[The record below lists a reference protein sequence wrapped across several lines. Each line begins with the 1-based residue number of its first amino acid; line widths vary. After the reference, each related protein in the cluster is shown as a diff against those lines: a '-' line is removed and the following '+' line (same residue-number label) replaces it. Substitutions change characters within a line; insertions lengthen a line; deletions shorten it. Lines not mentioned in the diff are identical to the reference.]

1 MTLHQSL
8 AREHCAGVT
17 LTTTPKGLASI
28 KDPACSAAIWKREP
42 AAKFQNWIDSLD
54 PVDLPR
60 ARIMLRAEM
69 VRDAMA
75 DLLEAYALP
84 DCDERTMLIDDI
96 AALAAMFSSIM
107 DSRYLRL
114 RLDVI
119 ETNACRK
126 FHIDAL
132 AARLICTYRGCAT
145 QYGNGA
151 MGGEPKDIHDVPT
164 GSPMILRGTSWRSTA
179 EPGLLH
185 RSPPIEGT
193 GETRLVLVLDPI
205 SDIEADEFDGHLH

>member
-1 MTLHQSL
+1 MTLQGSL
-8 AREHCAGVT
+8 VREQCVGVC
-17 LTTTPKGLASI
+17 LTSTPKGLAVI
-28 KDPACSAAIWKREP
+28 KDPGCSAAIWQREP
-42 AAKFQNWIDSLD
+42 STKFQSWIEAID

-60 ARIMLRAEM
+60 ARIMLRAER
-69 VRDAMA
+69 VRDAMTDLA
-75 DLLEAYALP
+75 DAHGLP
-84 DCDERTMLIDDI
+84 ESYERTMLIDDI

-107 DSRYLRL
+107 DSRYIRL

-132 AARLICTYRGCAT
+132 TARLICTYRGRAT

-151 MGGEPKDIHDVPT
+151 MGNEPTDIRDVPT
-164 GSPMILRGTSWRSTA
+164 GSPTILRGTSWRSAA

-205 SDIEADEFDGHLH
+205 TDIEADEADGHLH

>member
-1 MTLHQSL
+1 MSL
-8 AREHCAGVT
+8 YNCLVQEQCVGVF
-17 LTTTPKGLASI
+17 LTSTPKGLASI
-28 KDPACSAAIWKREP
+28 KDSGCSAAIWKREP
-42 AAKFQNWIDSLD
+42 SVKFQNWIDGLD
-54 PVDLPR
+54 PVELPR
-60 ARIMLRAEM
+60 VRVMLRAEM
-69 VRDAMA
+69 VREAMT
-75 DLLEAYALP
+75 DLSNAYALP

-126 FHIDAL
+126 FHIDAVT
-132 AARLICTYRGCAT
+132 ARLICTYRGRAT
-145 QYGNGA
+145 QYGNDA
-151 MGGEPKDIHDVPT
+151 IGGQPRAFHDVPT
-164 GSPMILRGTSWRSTA
+164 GSPMILRGTSWRSIS

-205 SDIEADEFDGHLH
+205 TDIEADEFGGHLH

>member
-8 AREHCAGVT
+8 VREQSVGVCVT
-17 LTTTPKGLASI
+17 STPKGLSSI
-28 KDPACSAAIWKREP
+28 KDPRCSAAIWKREP
-42 AAKFQNWIDSLD
+42 AAKFQNWIDSLY

-69 VRDAMA
+69 VRDAMT
-75 DLLEAYALP
+75 DLVDAHALS
-84 DCDERTMLIDDI
+84 DCDEREMLIDDI

-107 DSRYLRL
+107 ESRYLRL

-119 ETNACRK
+119 ETNAYRD
-126 FHIDAL
+126 FHIDAVT
-132 AARLICTYRGCAT
+132 ARLICSYRGRAT

-151 MGGEPKDIHDVPT
+151 MGHEPKDIHDVPT
-164 GSPMILRGTSWRSTA
+164 GSPIILRGTSWRSTA

-185 RSPPIEGT
+185 RSPPLEGT

-205 SDIEADEFDGHLH
+205 ADIEADESDGHVH

>member
-1 MTLHQSL
+1 MTMHQSL
-8 AREHCAGVT
+8 IREQSVGVCVT
-17 LTTTPKGLASI
+17 STPKGLSSI
-28 KDPACSAAIWKREP
+28 KAPECSAAIWKRAP

-69 VRDAMA
+69 VRGAMT
-75 DLLEAYALP
+75 DLANAHALP
-84 DCDERTMLIDDI
+84 GCGKRTMLIDDI

-126 FHIDAL
+126 FHIDAVT
-132 AARLICTYRGCAT
+132 ARLICTYRGHAT

-151 MGGEPKDIHDVPT
+151 LGDEPTDIHAVPT
-164 GSPMILRGTSWRSTA
+164 GSPVILRGTSWQSTA
-179 EPGLLH
+179 KPGLLH

-205 SDIEADEFDGHLH
+205 ADIEADQAEGHFH

>member
-1 MTLHQSL
+1 MSLHDSL
-8 AREHCAGVT
+8 VREQCVGVC
-17 LTTTPKGLASI
+17 LASSPKGLASI
-28 KDPACSAAIWKREP
+28 KDAGCSAAIWKREP
-42 AAKFQNWIDSLD
+42 AAKFQNWIDGLD

-60 ARIMLRAEM
+60 ARIMLRAEL
-69 VRDAMA
+69 VRDAMT
-75 DLLEAYALP
+75 DLVDAHTLL
-84 DCDERTMLIDDI
+84 DCDERTMLVDDV

-126 FHIDAL
+126 FHIDAVT
-132 AARLICTYRGCAT
+132 ARLICTYRGRAT

-151 MGGEPKDIHDVPT
+151 MGAEPKYSYDVPT
-164 GSPMILRGTSWRSTA
+164 GSPMILRGTSWRSA
-179 EPGLLH
+179 ANPGLLH

-205 SDIEADEFDGHLH
+205 VDIEADEFDGHLH

>member
-8 AREHCAGVT
+8 VREQSVGVS

-28 KDPACSAAIWKREP
+28 KDPLCSAAIWKRKP
-42 AAKFQNWIDSLD
+42 LPGFQKWIDERD
-54 PVDLPR
+54 PADFPR
-60 ARIMLRAEM
+60 ARIMLRSEM
-69 VRDAMA
+69 VRDAMT
-75 DLLEAYALP
+75 DLSDACGLP
-84 DCDERTMLIDDI
+84 DCAERTLLIDDI
-96 AALAAMFSSIM
+96 AALADMFSSIM
-107 DSRYLRL
+107 KSRYLRL

-126 FHIDAL
+126 FHIDGIT
-132 AARLICTYRGCAT
+132 ARLICTYRGHAT

-151 MGGEPKDIHDVPT
+151 MGDSPADIHEVPT
-164 GSPMILRGTSWRSTA
+164 GSPMILRGTAWPSAARI
-179 EPGLLH
+179 GLLH

-205 SDIEADEFDGHLH
+205 TDIEADRHSQT

>member
-1 MTLHQSL
+1 MTLDRRLVREQSV
-8 AREHCAGVT
+8 GVS

-42 AAKFQNWIDSLD
+42 LVKFQNWINGLD
-54 PVDLPR
+54 PADLPR
-60 ARIMLRAEM
+60 ARIILRAEM
-69 VRDAMA
+69 VRDAMTDLA
-75 DLLEAYALP
+75 DAHALP

-96 AALAAMFSSIM
+96 AALAAMFSGIM

-119 ETNACRK
+119 ETNACRR
-126 FHIDAL
+126 FHIDAVT
-132 AARLICTYRGCAT
+132 ARLICTYRGHST
-145 QYGNGA
+145 QYGNDA
-151 MGGEPKDIHDVPT
+151 MGDEPRDIHDVPT

-205 SDIEADEFDGHLH
+205 TDVEAHELDGQH